1 MRGLCA
7 PGVGV
12 SSSWG
17 RPGALCPSLPT
28 QQQCPPLQV
37 LVERKY
43 MGKMCGLCGN
53 FDGEK
58 TNEFLSEDGR

>member
-1 MRGLCA
+1 M
-7 PGVGV
+7 

-17 RPGALCPSLPT
+17 GPGALCPSLPT